1 MKKRV
6 VSLLLMLVLLVSAA
20 VPALGAGTM
29 QQGSMYVNTANG
41 KALRFR
47 SSKSTSANNVLT
59 EIPYGTK
66 VYVLNWDG
74 TWARVRYN
82 SAVGYVVQKHLSIA
96 RPEPFETV
104 VAQRAQAAAVRQA
117 ERELK
122 AANARLDRSKLRAV
136 VEYDVTVRV
145 GVTEMTVTAYQ
156 KADLTSASVA
166 HYEDGARLTV
176 QAQNRSWAKIYDGAA
191 DLTGYMLLEDL
202 EMDLIEEE
210 ILEDDVFPSSP
221 PNQPAAPDAESQTE
235 FSSEGEPMPESEQNL
250 SPAEA
255 TPVPENYYDDLYL
268 DEEGDG

>member
-1 MKKRV
+1 MKTRV
-6 VSLLLMLVLLVSAA
+6 TSLLLVLILLTLAA
-20 VPALGAGTM
+20 GQALGAGTM

-47 SSKSTSANNVLT
+47 SSKSTSADNVLT

-66 VYVLNWDG
+66 VYVLSWDG
-74 TWARVRYN
+74 SWARIRYN

-145 GVTEMTVTAYQ
+145 GVEEMTVTAYQ
-156 KADLTSASVA
+156 KADLTSVPVA
-166 HYEDGARLTV
+166 YYEDGARLTI

-202 EMDLIEEE
+202 EPDLVEEE
-210 ILEDDVFPSSP
+210 ILEDDVFPSAP
-221 PNQPAAPDAESQTE
+221 PELPADPGTESQAETA
-235 FSSEGEPMPESEQNL
+235 SEGDPLAEAEQNL
-250 SPAEA
+250 SPAES
-255 TPVPENYYDDLYL
+255 TPVPQDYYDDLYL

>member
-6 VSLLLMLVLLVSAA
+6 TPLLLVLILLILAA

-66 VYVLNWDG
+66 VYVLSWDG
-74 TWARVRYN
+74 SWARIRYN
-82 SAVGYVVQKHLSIA
+82 SAVGYVVQKHLTIA
-96 RPEPFETV
+96 RPEPYETV
-104 VAQRAQAAAVRQA
+104 AAQRAQAASVRQA

-136 VEYDVTVRV
+136 LDYDVTVRV
-145 GVTEMTVTAYQ
+145 GVREMTVTAYQ

-166 HYEDGARLTV
+166 HYEDGARLTI

-202 EMDLIEEE
+202 EPDLVEEE
-210 ILEDDVFPSSP
+210 LLEDEVIPSAPSDP
-221 PNQPAAPDAESQTE
+221 PAAPDAESQTAAP
-235 FSSEGEPMPESEQNL
+235 SEGEPSQTL
-250 SPAEA
+250 SSGEP

-268 DEEGDG
+268 DDEGDG